1 MQIINMSSI
10 ILWCPE
16 ILSTGL
22 KPILSFIKWWY
33 VRCIMRGSPS
43 SQDKFIT
50 FTGAKME
57 IEGNFKWKKKKKNQ
71 GCLLFGF
78 ECGPIYH

>member
-1 MQIINMSSI
+1 
-10 ILWCPE
+10 
-16 ILSTGL
+16 
-22 KPILSFIKWWY
+22 
-33 VRCIMRGSPS
+33 MRGSPS

-57 IEGNFKWKKKKKNQ
+57 IEGNSKLKKKKNQ
-71 GCLLFGF
+71 VCLLFGF